1 MVYDGNIELYKNKN
15 KKKIKILMKFYK
27 YIVSYFL
34 RDDQR
39 DRRIINIILWS
50 QPLSRVVYLFL
61 FNRFEDDDGVFI
73 MLSITHNIIKQK
85 LYKYLIHYIIILY
98 RYYIRHIKNSQKGIR
113 TTYCESNERP
123 CRRYVTQ
130 GVPSWIKRQTCFTT

>member
-39 DRRIINIILWS
+39 DGRII
-50 QPLSRVVYLFL
+50 
-61 FNRFEDDDGVFI
+61 
-73 MLSITHNIIKQK
+73 K
-85 LYKYLIHYIIILY
+85 
-98 RYYIRHIKNSQKGIR
+98 
-113 TTYCESNERP
+113 
-123 CRRYVTQ
+123 
-130 GVPSWIKRQTCFTT
+130 